1 MQATSYSGTFEEDSM
16 AQLDFATV
24 QVYEMDDLVEVSFPF
39 DPSFSNFLK
48 TLKGR
53 WEPKRKCWQV
63 KPQFSNRS
71 SSEIVE
77 AISAKLDEL
86 APAKWDKVME
96 ILRGHGCVAKGFEVF
111 AGKGGVR
118 LDIPLGHPCHH
129 YLKKVDGLVNTRT
142 KWQVPAKK
150 FSNEVVQQSLAR
162 IYNDDFKKYETE
174 ISPVEERCLIGVVRI
189 PEEQEEAYDIKVENM
204 IAATP
209 TFLTQADPAMSDI
222 PLREVA
228 FEILRAERT
237 SSTEVKIR
245 LEYAEPGEGYEFL
258 KKRVYA
264 PNSVPALDFSHIV
277 DEDWIQ
283 KRS

>member
-1 MQATSYSGTFEEDSM
+1 M

-39 DPSFSNFLK
+39 DPSFSSFLK
-48 TLKGR
+48 TMKGR

-63 KPQFSNRS
+63 KPQFSGKS
-71 SSEIVE
+71 APEIVE

-86 APAKWDKVME
+86 APPKWDKVLE

-118 LDIPLGHPCHH
+118 LDMPLGHPCHH

-142 KWQVPAKK
+142 KWQVPAKL
-150 FSNEVVQQSLAR
+150 FSHEVVQQSLTR
-162 IYNDDFKKYETE
+162 IYNEDFKKYDSEL
-174 ISPVEERCLIGVVRI
+174 SPVEERCLIGLVKI
-189 PEEQEEAYDIKVENM
+189 PAEQEEAFSMKVEGL

-209 TFLTQADPAMSDI
+209 TFLTHADPAMSDI

-228 FEILRAERT
+228 FEILKMERT
-237 SSTEVKIR
+237 SDKEMRIR
-245 LEYAEPGEGYEFL
+245 LEYAEPKEGYEFL

-264 PNSVPALDFSHIV
+264 PNPTPALDFSHIV
-277 DEDWIQ
+277 DDDWIQ
-283 KRS
+283 RRS